1 MRNENGN
8 EDLSAARGI
17 IGGVIIGVAI
27 WAAVLIIFL

>member
-1 MRNENGN
+1 MREAKDK
-8 EDLSAARGI
+8 EELSAARGI

>member
-1 MRNENGN
+1 MRREKEG